1 MQEVKE
7 EERFVFL
14 AKQPSLDF
22 VNTKV
27 MQHGKPVELL
37 EDFGGLVDWLV
48 RSELLPR
55 ADADRALELWRER
68 SEGRRL
74 YEKALELRS
83 RLQEMAEALAHGQ
96 SVPELSIEAINTAMR
111 HPIGPLELRPASNGF
126 ELRRRAE
133 LSQPT
138 QLLGP
143 IAQSAA
149 ELLSGAEWKL
159 VRRCENPACV
169 LYFLDTSRNRS
180 RRWCSM
186 EGCGNRAKVA
196 AHYRRQRQGRP
207 QGHEAPQGKE
217 AQQPEGKRPRDGK
230 KAR

>member
-1 MQEVKE
+1 VQEVKD

-14 AKQPSLDF
+14 GKQPSLDF

-27 MQHGKPVELL
+27 MQHGRPVELL
-37 EDFGGLVDWLV
+37 EDFGGLVAWLV

-55 ADADRALELWRER
+55 ADAEKALELWNER
-68 SEGRRL
+68 REGRRL
-74 YEKALELRS
+74 YEEALELRS
-83 RLQEMAEALAHGQ
+83 RLLEMAEALAHGRP
-96 SVPELSIEAINTAMR
+96 VPGPSIEAINAAMR
-111 HPIGPLELRPASNGF
+111 HPVGPLEVRRTRDGF
-126 ELRRRAE
+126 ELRRRVE
-133 LSQPT
+133 LSEPA

-149 ELLSGAEWKL
+149 ELVCGPERKL

-196 AHYRRQRQGRP
+196 AHYRRQRQSRP
-207 QGHEAPQGKE
+207 QGQETRQGQA
-217 AQQPEGKRPRDGK
+217 AQQDKRKQRREGK